1 MVDRITPATVEADLQ
16 YVLAKFKI
24 QDDCPVVCESYIQW
38 VLEDNFL
45 TGRPPWELLGAKFV
59 TDVVPYEKMKLRLL
73 NAGHT
78 ILGIFGALRGYDTI
92 DEAASDEDFNQFL
105 RFYMDLE
112 ATPTLEKLTQ
122 IDLDQYKNDLIN
134 RFQNKHIKDQIY
146 RICQQTSSK
155 IPKFI
160 IPVIRDQLK
169 KRDQVAE
176 RAVFV
181 LAAWCKYN
189 EGLDENGKKL
199 LINDEIKA
207 DLVAA
212 AENSKQNPGDFLLL
226 EKFGDLGENLKVR
239 DMFCKFL
246 KEIRKKGIKQCV
258 RESNTLSK
266 NKAV

>member
-92 DEAASDEDFNQFL
+92 DEAASDEDFKQFL

-176 RAVFV
+176 RAVLV

-189 EGLDENGKKL
+189 EGFDENGKNL

-246 KEIRKKGIKQCV
+246 KEIRKKGI
-258 RESNTLSK
+258 R
-266 NKAV
+266 